1 MKKII
6 YSALLL
12 CSFSALAAA
21 AADKEAYLHFMNG
34 MLEER
39 RGNYDTAMQEYKRT
53 LLLDPQSVFV
63 YKQALNLALHIG
75 KVEDAAQWAEFVV
88 KADSSTADNW
98 VLYGNV
104 KWARNDIEG
113 AAAAYEKA
121 LALDPDNAEALY
133 QLASLWSSKTPDK
146 SIGYL
151 KKYLVL
157 RSDDAA
163 EIYYQLAVLY
173 NLKGNYEEMK
183 NSLVKSKEEDTLY
196 VQPRY
201 MLANYYEM
209 KSDTAAALAEY
220 GELMALD
227 TKNLELYDHVGELYA
242 SPAVSNLPEAEKYF
256 LKAWALDKSD
266 PTSCFWLSVISEQRR
281 DFAAAAS
288 YVEGSAGL
296 KQDAGLAL
304 RLAYYYTQS
313 GRYTKAITM
322 LEGAQKKWP
331 DNTEIAYFL
340 ALGYDDTG
348 KTAKARETLKALLAK
363 TPENSEARMQYA
375 IISERVNDMPEAE
388 AAFRYLLAKKPDN
401 GTVLNY
407 LGYALADRGQRLE
420 EAELLIS
427 SAVALEPENGAYL
440 DSLAWVK
447 FKRGNYPEA
456 IAVMKKAVKTIYDD
470 PVIWAHAGAMYEA
483 AGDNNTAW
491 LAWKNSWLLEKP
503 AKRRPAGD
511 KLKALEKKIPAAKAN
526 ELLRAYWNN
535 FSPAGLEFS
544 SFAKVEAKL
553 RGKTVKFDAILHFS
567 PPADFSLTVMGPLM
581 APLWR
586 ARVSGGE
593 TEMDAIAIKGLD
605 ADAFSYWAALMTGEL
620 QAWFSGDTLRNA
632 AFTDGWDLDPAEGGG
647 RKVSLDD
654 DRSFPDKI
662 VPLREKKLSLKT
674 SGYFL
679 KNMYLFPDQLEFKL
693 PFVSVK
699 LTLDAD
705 QMNFSAV
712 NVLKLPDQESPA
724 ANDKTTSAR

>member
-6 YSALLL
+6 HSALLL
-12 CSFSALAAA
+12 CCLCAVAAA
-21 AADKEAYLHFMNG
+21 AADKDAYLHFMNG
-34 MLEER
+34 MVEER
-39 RGNYDTAMQEYKRT
+39 KGNYDTAMQEYKRT

-88 KADSSTADNW
+88 KADSATSDNW

-104 KWARNDIEG
+104 KWARNDMEG

-121 LALDPDNAEALY
+121 FVLDSSNAEALY
-133 QLASLWSSKTPDK
+133 QLASLWSSKNPDK
-146 SIGYL
+146 SIAYL
-151 KKYLVL
+151 NKYLVL
-157 RSDDAA
+157 KPDDAA

-173 NLKGNYEEMK
+173 NLKGGYEEMK
-183 NSLVKSKEEDTLY
+183 DSLIKSKAEDTLY

-227 TKNLELYDHVGELYA
+227 TKNLELYNHVGELYS
-242 SPAVSNLPEAEKYF
+242 SPSVSNLPEAEKYF
-256 LKAWALDKSD
+256 LKAWALNKSD

-281 DFAAAAS
+281 DFAAAAA
-288 YVEGSAGL
+288 YLEGSAGL
-296 KQDAGLAL
+296 KQDAGVAL

-313 GRYTKAITM
+313 NRYEKAIAL
-322 LEGAQKKWP
+322 LESAQKKWP

-363 TPENSEARMQYA
+363 APENAEARMQYA
-375 IISERVNDMPEAE
+375 IISERVNDVPEAE

-407 LGYALADRGQRLE
+407 LGYALADRGLRLP

-447 FKRGNYPEA
+447 FKRGNFPEA
-456 IAVMKKAVKTIYDD
+456 IAVMKKAVKTVYDD
-470 PVIWAHAGAMYEA
+470 PVIWAHAAAMYEA
-483 AGDNNTAW
+483 AGNNNAAW

-503 AKRRPAGD
+503 SKRRSAEG
-511 KLKALEKKIPAAKAN
+511 KLKALEKKIPPAQAD
-526 ELLRAYWNN
+526 ELLRAYWKT

-544 SFAKVEAKL
+544 SFAKVTAKL
-553 RGKTVKFDAILHFS
+553 RGKTVKFDALLHFS

-581 APLWR
+581 APLWK
-586 ARVSGGE
+586 ARVSGDILD
-593 TEMDAIAIKGLD
+593 MDSIAIKDLD
-605 ADAFSYWAALMTGEL
+605 SDAFSYWAALMTGEL
-620 QAWFSGDTLRNA
+620 KAWFSGETLKNA
-632 AFTDGWDLDPAEGGG
+632 GFSGGWDLDSAEGGARRVG
-647 RKVSLDD
+647 LDD

-662 VPLREKKLSLKT
+662 VPLREKKLSLRT

-679 KNMYLFPDQLEFKL
+679 KNMYLFPEQLDFKL
-693 PFVSVK
+693 PFVT
-699 LTLDAD
+699 LGITLDAD
-705 QMNFSAV
+705 QMNFNAV
-712 NVLKLPDQESPA
+712 NVLKLPE
-724 ANDKTTSAR
+724 